1 MDSVAFGRRAIRTLG
16 RSAQPK
22 QLARFYL
29 VLSEHRDDPGNSGR
43 EARPGIGPIAQLAE
57 RTPDK
62 GEVGSSN
69 LPRPT
74 TPTADDSSGV

>member
-1 MDSVAFGRRAIRTLG
+1 MTRGHLG
-16 RSAQPK
+16 
-22 QLARFYL
+22 
-29 VLSEHRDDPGNSGR
+29 
-43 EARPGIGPIAQLAE
+43 ARPDPASGPIAQLAE

-74 TPTADDSSGV
+74 TPTADESSGV

>member
-1 MDSVAFGRRAIRTLG
+1 MDAVALGRRAIRTLG

-29 VLSEHRDDPGNSGR
+29 VLSEHRDDPGNLGS
-43 EARPGIGPIAQLAE
+43 EARPAFGPIAQLAE

-74 TPTADDSSGV
+74 TPPAGQSSGV